1 MSVIDLRLAVDYL
14 VDTSSYQVHSL
25 IETRYKIPWHH
36 YNLLNTYC
44 WLYCIMY
51 DLGFDD
57 AHLSDVPCDP
67 LSGWLAV
74 CLSVC
79 LFILNMSVCQFVHIS
94 VGQSV
99 CLLSL

>member
-67 LSGWLAV
+67 LSGWLSGWLSV

-79 LFILNMSVCQFVHIS
+79 LSVYP
-94 VGQSV
+94 
-99 CLLSL
+99 